1 LFAVVVLG
9 TIYNISDLTEWSNRK
24 YFDRVN
30 QNLTI
35 RLTEPFKNDP
45 EVPKNLTWSK
55 VRLVFYKIVDSDES
69 LKVKAK
75 LAYRNGAFWTS
86 VADLRVISAI
96 GCVVFLCLP
105 IAPYLIQNA
114 KFESWRALL
123 ISALLLIPFALSFP
137 ISDRLTTR
145 HMEIG
150 NEQVDH
156 ILAYHKKDLRDGLI
170 WVGA

>member
-1 LFAVVVLG
+1 MELVVLQTVRLLAPGVMIYLLLVGICWATRWCELTVPNKLEDITKLFAVVVLG

-75 LAYRNGAFWTS
+75 LAYRNGAFWAS

-114 KFESWRALL
+114 KF
-123 ISALLLIPFALSFP
+123 
-137 ISDRLTTR
+137 
-145 HMEIG
+145 
-150 NEQVDH
+150 
-156 ILAYHKKDLRDGLI
+156 
-170 WVGA
+170 